1 MKRALAVTSLVGS
14 ASPCFV
20 VRHGGVIP
28 FRPRR
33 SLSWQDA
40 ALCQKETAPIGG
52 FSRFFSTSS
61 SSSLSSSISTT
72 TTPRQQQQKQQI
84 QWMQDILYRVR
95 DVNYLPDEIR
105 TSLLEVRVDG
115 LAIGKVRPGIAE
127 LLCNSRPANSEPV
140 FQLETDDDNDA
151 KTTKRPF
158 LTLNDKVAGTT
169 LESRTQAVARVTDQ
183 LRQDGIVTGWRDELY
198 PIGTGFY
205 DPPLFLM
212 ERAAVPLLGAIE
224 YGVHINGLVR
234 PDVDGVE
241 TKMWMARRSAT
252 KSKYPGMLDHIVAGG
267 QPAGMS
273 LMDNVIKE
281 CLEEANIPE
290 SITRAGI
297 RPAGAISYETYLP
310 NKDTVT
316 RAVLFNFDLYLPP
329 DFEPTPVDGEVQEF
343 FLWTMEEVL
352 QSMAKDYPD
361 PIKPNCYS
369 VIIDY
374 LIREQGHLVSPDIP
388 GYLDVVRELR
398 NGDCR

>member
-14 ASPCFV
+14 TSSCFV
-20 VRHGGVIP
+20 ARLGCVIP
-28 FRPRR
+28 PPRR
-33 SLSWQDA
+33 SLSHVSDA
-40 ALCQKETAPIGG
+40 LHQKENARMEGLG
-52 FSRFFSTSS
+52 RFFATASSTSTSS
-61 SSSLSSSISTT
+61 ASTT
-72 TTPRQQQQKQQI
+72 TPLRQQQI

-95 DVNYLPDEIR
+95 DVNYLPDEVR
-105 TSLLEVRVDG
+105 TSLLEFRVDG
-115 LAIGKVRPGIAE
+115 VAIGKVRPGIAK
-127 LLCNSRPANSEPV
+127 LLCNSSPANSEPV
-140 FQLETDDDNDA
+140 FQLETNDDDDDDDT
-151 KTTKRPF
+151 KTKQPF
-158 LTLNDKVAGTT
+158 LTLNDKVAGKT
-169 LESRTQAVARVTDQ
+169 LESRSQAVARVTEQ
-183 LRQDGIVTGWRDELY
+183 LRQDGIVKGWRDELY
-198 PIGTGFY
+198 PIGTTFY

-212 ERAAVPLLGAIE
+212 ERAAVSLLGAIE

-234 PDVDGVE
+234 PDVDGGE

-297 RPAGAISYETYLP
+297 RPAGAISYEAYLS

-343 FLWTMEEVL
+343 FLWTMKEVL

-398 NGDCR
+398 SGDCR

>member
-1 MKRALAVTSLVGS
+1 LDRLLPASLSDTVALSSLLDDLCPGTMSPCARKKLHEWEDSVGS
-14 ASPCFV
+14 FPQAHPLQLRHQFRRRHQLSP
-20 VRHGGVIP
+20 
-28 FRPRR
+28 
-33 SLSWQDA
+33 A
-40 ALCQKETAPIGG
+40 
-52 FSRFFSTSS
+52 
-61 SSSLSSSISTT
+61 
-72 TTPRQQQQKQQI
+72 PRQQQHQQQQQQQI

-115 LAIGKVRPGIAE
+115 IAIGKVRPGIAE

-140 FQLETDDDNDA
+140 FQLETDDDDEA
-151 KTTKRPF
+151 TTMKRPF
-158 LTLNDKVAGTT
+158 LTLNDKVAGRT
-169 LESRTQAVARVTDQ
+169 LESRSQAVARVTEQ

-224 YGVHINGLVR
+224 YGVHVNGLVR
-234 PDVDGVE
+234 DGDSGA

-273 LMDNVIKE
+273 LIDNVIKE

-316 RAVLFNFDLYLPP
+316 RAVLFNFDLHLPP
-329 DFEPTPVDGEVQEF
+329 DFQPTPVDGEVQEF

-352 QSMAKDYPD
+352 QSMAKEYPD

-374 LIREQGHLVSPDIP
+374 LIREQGQLVPPDIP

-398 NGDCR
+398 SGDCR